1 MRWYAKIL
9 LWPVLAV
16 NLLVALLLIGC
27 AYSPVLPVES
37 LPLLSLAGLAMPF
50 VLVAN
55 GAFLIV
61 WLLLYKRFMLVSVV
75 AFLVC
80 FPQIRVFFPINV
92 SRQIPPEESIKVMS
106 YNILSLN
113 LRNATANIDN
123 PVIAYLEGCDADIIC
138 LQEFPFS
145 ALKSK
150 GAKGLLAAYPY
161 RSYQLNNWS
170 VAKSHYLCCLSKYPI
185 LSVEEV
191 DFNSTSNGCAKYRI
205 LHGADTL
212 VIYNCHLQSNNLN
225 AENKSVYEQ
234 LLTDPNKDRLRSK
247 DTREIV
253 KKLRDAVS
261 KRAAQANLVLAEA
274 RKDSSPYIV
283 VCGDFNDSPISYTHK
298 LFSQQFA
305 DAYVR
310 SGNGPGFSY
319 NRNKLFYRID
329 HILYSPA
336 FEAYDCV
343 VDHSVKASDHYPIS
357 CYLKKNEPN
366 KKYCYQQ

>member
-145 ALKSK
+145 VLKSK

-234 LLTDPNKDRLRSK
+234 LLTDPNKDKLRSK

-274 RKDSSPYIV
+274 RKDTSPYIV

>member
-55 GAFLIV
+55 GAFLIL

-106 YNILSLN
+106 YNILSSN
-113 LRNATANIDN
+113 ISSVTANGEN
-123 PVIAYLEGCDADIIC
+123 PVIQYLESSGADIIC

-145 ALKSK
+145 VLQRSGRTKK
-150 GAKGLLAAYPY
+150 LLTDYPY
-161 RSYQLNNWS
+161 KSYEVS
-170 VAKSHYLCCLSKYPI
+170 KESDASAHFLCCFSKYPI
-185 LSVEEV
+185 LSVENL
-191 DFNSTSNGCAKYRI
+191 DFNSSANGCAKYRI
-205 LHGADTL
+205 RYGDDT
-212 VIYNCHLQSNNLN
+212 VVVYNCHLQTNNLN
-225 AENKSVYEQ
+225 DTDKSAYEH
-234 LLTDPNKDRLRSK
+234 LLANPKNILVGEGVK
-247 DTREIV
+247 EIV
-253 KKLRDAVS
+253 WKLQTSVVM
-261 KRAAQANLVLAEA
+261 RAAQIDLVVADMRGEPLS
-274 RKDSSPYIV
+274 DVI
-283 VCGDFNDSPISYTHK
+283 VCGDFNDSPISYTCNVLSK
-298 LFSQQFA
+298 TLTN
-305 DAYVR
+305 AYTV

-319 NRNKLFYRID
+319 GRNKMFYRID
-329 HILYSPA
+329 HIFCSPD
-336 FEAYDCV
+336 FEAYGCM
-343 VDHSVKASDHYPIS
+343 VDRSVTMSDHYPIF
-357 CYLKKNEPN
+357 CYLKK
-366 KKYCYQQ
+366 K

>member
-1 MRWYAKIL
+1 MKWYAKIL
-9 LWPVLAV
+9 LGPIVAV

-27 AYSPVLPVES
+27 AYSPLLPVES
-37 LPLLSLAGLAMPF
+37 MPLLSLAGLAMPF

-61 WLLLYKRFMLVSVV
+61 WLLLYKRFMLVSIG
-75 AFLVC
+75 ALLVC
-80 FPQIRVFFPINV
+80 LPQIRVFSPINV
-92 SRQIPPEESIKVMS
+92 SRQTPPEESIKVVS

-113 LRNATANIDN
+113 LKSTTANIDN
-123 PVIAYLEGCDADIIC
+123 PVIAYLESCDADIIC

-150 GAKGLLAAYPY
+150 DAKGLLKAYPY

-170 VAKSHYLCCLSKYPI
+170 VGKSHYLCCLSKYPI
-185 LSVEEV
+185 LSVEDV

-205 LHGADTL
+205 LHGADT
-212 VIYNCHLQSNNLN
+212 VVVYNCHLQSNNLN
-225 AENKSVYEQ
+225 DENKSAYEQ
-234 LLTDPNKDRLRSK
+234 LLADPNKDKIRSQG
-247 DTREIV
+247 TREIV
-253 KKLRDAVS
+253 RKLRDAVS
-261 KRAAQANLVLAEA
+261 KRAAQANLVLTEVQ
-274 RKDSSPYIV
+274 KDTTPYII

-298 LFSQQFA
+298 LFMREFA

-329 HILYSPA
+329 HILYAPA

-357 CYLKKNEPN
+357 CYLQKNVSEKK
-366 KKYCYQQ
+366 

>member
-1 MRWYAKIL
+1 MKWYAKIL
-9 LWPVLAV
+9 LWPILAV
-16 NLLVALLLIGC
+16 NLLVALLLMGC

-37 LPLLSLAGLAMPF
+37 MPLLSLAGLAMPF

-55 GAFLIV
+55 GVFLIL
-61 WLLLYKRFMLVSVV
+61 WLVLYKRFMLVPIVT
-75 AFLVC
+75 FLVC
-80 FPQIRVFFPINV
+80 FPQIRVFLPINL
-92 SRQIPPEESIKVMS
+92 SRQTPPEESIKVMS
-106 YNILSLN
+106 YNILSFNLN
-113 LRNATANIDN
+113 SSTANLDN
-123 PVIAYLEGCDADIIC
+123 PLIAFLESSDADIIC

-150 GAKGLLAAYPY
+150 GAKELLAAYPY
-161 RSYQLNNWS
+161 RSYLLNNWS
-170 VAKSHYLCCLSKYPI
+170 VAKSHYLCCLSKFPI
-185 LSVEEV
+185 LSVEDV

-205 LHGADTL
+205 LHGTDTL

-225 AENKSVYEQ
+225 AEDKSVYEQ
-234 LLTDPNKDRLRSK
+234 LLSDPNKDRLRSEG
-247 DTREIV
+247 TREIV

-261 KRAAQANLVLAEA
+261 KRAAQANLVLAEVK
-274 RKDSSPYIV
+274 KDTSPYVI

-298 LFSQQFA
+298 LFTQELA

-319 NRNKLFYRID
+319 NRNKIFYRID

-343 VDHSVKASDHYPIS
+343 VDHSVKTSDHYPIS
-357 CYLKKNEPN
+357 CYLQKNVSTHN
-366 KKYCYQQ
+366 